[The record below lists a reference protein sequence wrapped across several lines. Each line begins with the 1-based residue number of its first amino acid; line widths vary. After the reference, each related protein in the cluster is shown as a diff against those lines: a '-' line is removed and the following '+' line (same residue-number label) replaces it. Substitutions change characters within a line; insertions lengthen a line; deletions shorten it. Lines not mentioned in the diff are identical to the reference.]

1 MTIET
6 QHCTLVYLV
15 NTAPFQVR
23 RALRLRPPSL
33 CEYTGRRC
41 GAPRRRKG
49 SRARRPLSEDSQEPR
64 NREPPWSRGQA
75 CHQYPHEDG
84 RGPSG
89 GARCHITR
97 RHITTHLYT
106 RIRHFYLS
114 LYRTKHGTIPSFITK
129 VTSRL
134 RVDSVA
140 TRAILIRASRRMR
153 TLDVCWAAIMIRT
166 IMLPSWVRRGPKP
179 DGNGRVP
186 APEDH
191 THVEPISLTQ
201 LRGRG
206 KLRGKIKALNE
217 AATNATGSQRI
228 HTIITDIGDE
238 VWCSA
243 GNEDTAAEFNEN
255 SKWLSGFA
263 NCKQRNFWRV
273 LLLINWKG
281 EREESQR
288 YFKVMITRTQKSYYI
303 PPHNYH
309 KETFAS

>member
-6 QHCTLVYLV
+6 QHWTVVYLV

-23 RALRLRPPSL
+23 RARGPRPPSW
-33 CEYTGRRC
+33 CECTGRRC
-41 GAPRRRKG
+41 GAPQRRRG
-49 SRARRPLSEDSQEPR
+49 SRVRRPLSEDSQEPR

-129 VTSRL
+129 GTSRL
-134 RVDSVA
+134 RVDSGA
-140 TRAILIRASRRMR
+140 TRAILIRASSAYTGCLLSRHHDSNDYVAVLGPSAPEARRKQ
-153 TLDVCWAAIMIRT
+153 
-166 IMLPSWVRRGPKP
+166 PSLS
-179 DGNGRVP
+179 
-186 APEDH
+186 PEDH
-191 THVEPISLTQ
+191 THVVAVSLTQ

-206 KLRGKIKALNE
+206 KLSGKIKALNE

-228 HTIITDIGDE
+228 HYHYRYRRYNLIPWWKWGH
-238 VWCSA
+238 
-243 GNEDTAAEFNEN
+243 GNPNKN
-255 SKWLSGFA
+255 NKRL
-263 NCKQRNFWRV
+263 
-273 LLLINWKG
+273 
-281 EREESQR
+281 
-288 YFKVMITRTQKSYYI
+288 
-303 PPHNYH
+303 
-309 KETFAS
+309 